1 MTWLEEGLVMVRLGC
16 KVVPAFGSLQSIH
29 KVKILERQC
38 AVMQIL
44 QSVYKFQPFPLFL
57 EISIILLFLI
67 LPPIMGWLLEGGY
80 LSFFKRHA
88 SWKNI
93 MASFLLPTAAA
104 AMAIFPET
112 VMPSGLCKWRCFL
125 TTLRQG
131 PTIWK
136 RLKSWPVHHPKHTHT
151 QMRALWKV
159 GNGQWWLFLCPTRPR
174 FLAGI
179 FLKGPFH

>member
-29 KVKILERQC
+29 KVKILERLC
-38 AVMQIL
+38 AVMQIM

-67 LPPIMGWLLEGGY
+67 LPPIMSWLLEGGY
-80 LSFFKRHA
+80 LPFFKRHA

-112 VMPSGLCKWRCFL
+112 VMPSGLCKWWCFL

-136 RLKSWPVHHPKHTHT
+136 RPKSGPVHHPKHTHT
-151 QMRALWKV
+151 QMRALLKV
-159 GNGQWWLFLCPTRPR
+159 GNGQWWLFLCLSRPR

-179 FLKGPFH
+179 FLKGHFH